1 MRQTKCFVILG
12 HFLPFHPLNNP
23 ENQNFE
29 KIKNASRDVIILHL
43 CIKNHNQSRCM
54 LSEIWSVT
62 NNFLSFWT
70 IVCPYTSLLTP
81 KVKIWK
87 NCKKIRGRIILLH
100 KFTLNEGHMMYGSW
114 DIRHN
119 GQFFVILGHF
129 LPFDA
134 PNPKNQNFE
143 KIKKMKKK
151 KKPGDIIILLLCTT
165 NDNHMM
171 YCSWDMERDRLNFL
185 SFWMIFCPFSPVTTP
200 NIKILKKRKK

>member
-1 MRQTKCFVILG
+1 MGQTKCFVILG

-54 LSEIWSVT
+54 LSDVWSVT

-70 IVCPYTSLLTP
+70 IVCPFTSLLTP
-81 KVKIWK
+81 KIKIWK
-87 NCKKIRGRIILLH
+87 KCKKIRGRIILLH

-114 DIRHN
+114 DLRRN

-151 KKPGDIIILLLCTT
+151 KKSLEILPFYSCVPQLTIIWCIVPEIWSAT
-165 NDNHMM
+165 D
-171 YCSWDMERDRLNFL
+171 W
-185 SFWMIFCPFSPVTTP
+185 IFCHFGWFFA
-200 NIKILKKRKK
+200 LLAW

>member
-70 IVCPYTSLLTP
+70 IVCPFTSLLTP
-81 KVKIWK
+81 KIKIWK

-151 KKPGDIIILLLCTT
+151 KKAWRYYHFTPVYHKLQSYYVLFLRYGARQTEFFVILDDLL
-165 NDNHMM
+165 
-171 YCSWDMERDRLNFL
+171 
-185 SFWMIFCPFSPVTTP
+185 PF
-200 NIKILKKRKK
+200 

>member
-81 KVKIWK
+81 KIKIWK

-151 KKPGDIIILLLCTT
+151 KKAWRYYNFTPVYHKWQSYDVLFLRYGARQTEFFVILDDLL
-165 NDNHMM
+165 
-171 YCSWDMERDRLNFL
+171 
-185 SFWMIFCPFSPVTTP
+185 PF
-200 NIKILKKRKK
+200 

>member
-23 ENQNFE
+23 ENENFE

-70 IVCPYTSLLTP
+70 IVCPFTSLLTP
-81 KVKIWK
+81 KIKIWK
-87 NCKKIRGRIILLH
+87 KCKKIRGRIILLH

-143 KIKKMKKK
+143 KNKKMKKK
-151 KKPGDIIILLLCTT
+151 KKKAWRYYHFTPVYHKWQSYDVLFLRYGARQTEFFVILDDLL
-165 NDNHMM
+165 
-171 YCSWDMERDRLNFL
+171 
-185 SFWMIFCPFSPVTTP
+185 PF
-200 NIKILKKRKK
+200 

>member
-70 IVCPYTSLLTP
+70 IVCPFTSLLTP
-81 KVKIWK
+81 KIKIWK
-87 NCKKIRGRIILLH
+87 KCKKIRGRIILLH

-151 KKPGDIIILLLCTT
+151 KKSLEI
-165 NDNHMM
+165 
-171 YCSWDMERDRLNFL
+171 L
-185 SFWMIFCPFSPVTTP
+185 SFYSCVPQMTIIWCIVPEIWSATDWIFCHFGWSFA
-200 NIKILKKRKK
+200 LLAR